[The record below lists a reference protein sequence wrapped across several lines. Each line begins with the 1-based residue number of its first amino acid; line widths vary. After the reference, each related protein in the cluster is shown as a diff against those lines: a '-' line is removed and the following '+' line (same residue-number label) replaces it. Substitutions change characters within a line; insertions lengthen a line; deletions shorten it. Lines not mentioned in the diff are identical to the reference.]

1 LAHLHE
7 NAHHCPVSR
16 FPYRHRMVALSHA
29 LCKTQFK
36 KKSRSKITCFQGT
49 TLKLTS
55 GTIIH
60 ENDVLPLAAAPSTRQ
75 ALFGILE
82 GFNRT
87 DIFPRAY
94 HSLEKSAESFLVN
107 WLEFPTELNAAPDK
121 IELFTSVTLQEEQ
134 ETFEYLVFKYKK
146 APPPPGLSDHWM
158 LGVVGPFDAESKP
171 YEIPLRVFSRFNEI
185 GAVSAMDEVRWVHSH
200 IKRK

>member
-1 LAHLHE
+1 MKTLIILLSAIFLIAMAWLLYRMLYVRR
-7 NAHHCPVSR
+7 NSR
-16 FPYRHRMVALSHA
+16 KKAAAKLNVFKGL
-29 LCKTQFK
+29 LCKLA
-36 KKSRSKITCFQGT
+36 SR
-49 TLKLTS
+49 
-55 GTIIH
+55 TIIH
-60 ENDVLPLAAAPSTRQ
+60 ENDVLPLATTPSTRQ

-87 DIFPRAY
+87 DLFPRGY
-94 HSLEKSAESFLVN
+94 YSMEKSAESFLVN

-146 APPPPGLSDHWM
+146 APPPAALSDHWM
-158 LGVVGPFDAESKP
+158 LGVVGPFDPESKP

-185 GAVSAMDEVRWVHSH
+185 GTVSAMEEARWVHNH
-200 IKRK
+200 INRK